1 MPLVGEKCRKMS
13 EFEHDGV
20 EFIKRG
26 ANFEVFVE
34 KLADGMRSCCVT
46 SAGMQG
52 MPMARRIISGCRRLT
67 RAMGRADCAA
77 CTAIGRY
84 PKSVQ

>member
-46 SAGMQG
+46 SAGIQG
-52 MPMARRIISGCRRLT
+52 MTMA
-67 RAMGRADCAA
+67 
-77 CTAIGRY
+77 
-84 PKSVQ
+84 